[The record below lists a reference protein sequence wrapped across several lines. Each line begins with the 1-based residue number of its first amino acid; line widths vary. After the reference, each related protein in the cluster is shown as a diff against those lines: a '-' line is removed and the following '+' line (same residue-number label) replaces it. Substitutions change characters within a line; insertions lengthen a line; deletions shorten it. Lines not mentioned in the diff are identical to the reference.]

1 MPPTNHLTFLLTD
14 GRGAFVS
21 AASFGNWFRNAG
33 RAANMPARCTPHGL
47 RVAAAT
53 YFAEKG
59 AIDH

>member
-1 MPPTNHLTFLLTD
+1 
-14 GRGAFVS
+14 VS